1 MEITPEVLTWY
12 QSIRKQ
18 IRLQVLQIPDIR
30 PFEEQRRRRALTNDQ
45 SSDIARSKG
54 SHPIGALV
62 VTIVLAILTAI
73 CRMAVGYY
81 TESLERTERAL
92 SHFTLQMEIQILKV
106 ELEEKRR
113 QKLEKSQN
121 RAEKS
126 ACLDS
131 IDLMMQ
137 TQDGLIRELQKC
149 LESNRSALPLEKLK
163 LD

>member
-1 MEITPEVLTWY
+1 
-12 QSIRKQ
+12 
-18 IRLQVLQIPDIR
+18 
-30 PFEEQRRRRALTNDQ
+30 
-45 SSDIARSKG
+45 
-54 SHPIGALV
+54 
-62 VTIVLAILTAI
+62 
-73 CRMAVGYY
+73 MAVGYY

-92 SHFTLQMEIQILKV
+92 SHFVSKNYELTLVKTLQMEIQILKV